1 MLSGQNYV
9 LTLLFLYL
17 FSLKFNR
24 EVVIP
29 VGAFLSE
36 EDISALHE
44 HACLQL
50 TLVQGSRFEI
60 INRLDSNI
68 FAWSHGVEE
77 GLDTYDKVM
86 DY

>member
-1 MLSGQNYV
+1 MLSGQNYI

-17 FSLKFNR
+17 FSLKCNR
-24 EVVIP
+24 EVVTP

-50 TLVQGSRFEI
+50 TLVPGSRF
-60 INRLDSNI
+60 D
-68 FAWSHGVEE
+68 H
-77 GLDTYDKVM
+77 
-86 DY
+86 